1 MDLCTLC
8 VLLPQVMVRSE
19 YFPDSSKLQ
28 CVSAV
33 RGCRKIASYLFKVS
47 ASAIRTLSAIAQ
59 SGSGLMILRLGEGMR
74 MCTCVEYIRDC
85 AL

>member
-8 VLLPQVMVRSE
+8 VSLPQVMVRSE

-47 ASAIRTLSAIAQ
+47 ASTIRTLSAIAQ
-59 SGSGLMILRLGEGMR
+59 SGSGLMILRLAK
-74 MCTCVEYIRDC
+74 V
-85 AL
+85 